1 MPDSLISTFAQGS
14 TVGGF
19 LVNIP
24 TVGHNAIFHRTTEV
38 PIHLKSA
45 QSKIQKIR
53 DDIRN
58 YSAYLNRREM
68 IMFTNHCNKCVVF
81 PDPRVN
87 TVANP
92 LSRLCD
98 QVETQLQDYYREH
111 LIKRYYL
118 TSGVAITKALELNKE
133 CRKLYE
139 LVWATS
145 TDAKANK
152 ERQLGLNFVEKS
164 QDVLSDCEP
173 PLDDSSPEN
182 EESPSE
188 PPNTVS
194 NLQDSSLPTL
204 RFVLPP
210 RITPWVMF
218 PDTGSVRMSLPKFFA
233 TKSIPAPEATFE
245 LATLNSDGHANIQ
258 STSEENANE

>member
-19 LVNIP
+19 LVNIA
-24 TVGHNAIFHRTTEV
+24 TIGHNAIFHRTTEV

-68 IMFTNHCNKCVVF
+68 IMFTNHCNK
-81 PDPRVN
+81 
-87 TVANP
+87 
-92 LSRLCD
+92 LCD

-152 ERQLGLNFVEKS
+152 ERQLGLNFVENT

-188 PPNTVS
+188 PPNTVL
-194 NLQDSSLPTL
+194 NHSSLPTL

-218 PDTGSVRMSLPKFFA
+218 PDTGSVRMSWPKFFA
-233 TKSIPAPEATFE
+233 TVLPFYTTQKLIPAPEATFE
-245 LATLNSDGHANIQ
+245 LATLNSDGHTNIQ